1 MNYGGFVG
9 PYKHEGF
16 MKKVL
21 FSMAVALMA
30 ALTAGQAQ
38 TIVPRTSVRCLG
50 VELDGSETLRVQGYG
65 RNRADAKEQ
74 AMKNAVWA
82 VIFDGVIDGA
92 EGCNM
97 RPLVTEANA
106 REHYQEYF
114 DRFFADNGP
123 YKEYVSL
130 RDTKK
135 RSGGKAKNKTGY
147 SYDLTVRVLRSELEA
162 RLRHDN
168 VIE

>member
-1 MNYGGFVG
+1 M
-9 PYKHEGF
+9 
-16 MKKVL
+16 L
-21 FSMAVALMA
+21 ALLSMA
-30 ALTAGQAQ
+30 TAQAQ
-38 TIVPRTSVRCLG
+38 TQGVYARTSVRCLG
-50 VELDGSETLRVQGYG
+50 VELDGSQTLRVQGYG

-82 VIFDGVIDGA
+82 VIFDGIREGV

-97 RPLVTEANA
+97 RPLE
-106 REHYQEYF
+106 RYEDYF
-114 DRFFADNGP
+114 NIFFADNGA

-135 RSGGKAKNKTGY
+135 RSADKAKDKVGY
-147 SYDLTVRVLRSELEA
+147 SYDLTIRVLRAQLKA
-162 RLRHDN
+162 RLKADN

>member
-1 MNYGGFVG
+1 M
-9 PYKHEGF
+9 
-16 MKKVL
+16 L
-21 FSMAVALMA
+21 ALLSMA
-30 ALTAGQAQ
+30 TAQAQ
-38 TIVPRTSVRCLG
+38 GVYARTSVRCLG
-50 VELDGSETLRVQGYG
+50 VELDGSQTLRVQGYG

-82 VIFDGVIDGA
+82 VIFDGIREGV

-97 RPLVTEANA
+97 RPLVTEVNA
-106 REHYQEYF
+106 RERYEDYF
-114 DRFFADNGP
+114 NIFFADNGA

-135 RSGGKAKNKTGY
+135 RSAGKEKDKVGY
-147 SYDLTVRVLRSELEA
+147 SYDLTIRVLRAQLKA
-162 RLRHDN
+162 RLKADN

>member
-1 MNYGGFVG
+1 M
-9 PYKHEGF
+9 
-16 MKKVL
+16 L
-21 FSMAVALMA
+21 ALLSMA
-30 ALTAGQAQ
+30 TAQAQ
-38 TIVPRTSVRCLG
+38 TQGVYARTSVCCLG
-50 VELDGSETLRVQGYG
+50 VELDGSQTLRVQGYG

-82 VIFDGVIDGA
+82 VIFDGIREGV

-97 RPLVTEANA
+97 RPLVTEVNA
-106 REHYQEYF
+106 RERYEDYF
-114 DRFFADNGP
+114 NIFFADNGA

-135 RSGGKAKNKTGY
+135 RSAGKEKDKVGY
-147 SYDLTVRVLRSELEA
+147 SYDLTIRVLRAQLKA
-162 RLRHDN
+162 RLKADN